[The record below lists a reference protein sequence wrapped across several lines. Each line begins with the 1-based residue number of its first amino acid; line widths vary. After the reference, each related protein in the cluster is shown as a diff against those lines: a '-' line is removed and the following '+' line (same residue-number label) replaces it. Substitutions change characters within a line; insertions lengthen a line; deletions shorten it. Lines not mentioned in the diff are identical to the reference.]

1 MSIIDSKLVEIEI
14 STCADEGK
22 SGLNLK
28 YQGRKYDLV
37 QAFASHKLDL
47 MQSRLQQ
54 LIDTNSSAANI
65 AGIDRYLVVQE
76 DRYYSVWV
84 IDVALGEAIGWAQLD
99 RDLELQQ
106 ASIWL
111 FQELWLQWQDLLG
124 ANQLQAFADN
134 LLEVSPPL
142 KSGVDLDRLLSLDP
156 LASAKLA
163 GWTDVDLIAFDR
175 QIYQLTQRKVGREFG
190 TRLTIDIVESMPDSL
205 RSILVDI
212 LDI

>member
-14 STCADEGK
+14 STRADEGK
-22 SGLNLK
+22 SGLILN
-28 YQGRKYDLV
+28 YQGEKYDLV

-47 MQSRLQQ
+47 AQARWQQ
-54 LIDTNSSAANI
+54 LINTNSSPANI
-65 AGIDRYLVVQE
+65 AGIDRYLVVRE
-76 DRYYSVWV
+76 DRYYSVW
-84 IDVALGEAIGWAQLD
+84 ALGEPIRLERLD

-124 ANQLQAFADN
+124 ANQLQVFTDD
-134 LLEVSPPL
+134 LLRVNPQL
-142 KSGVDLDRLLSLDP
+142 QTRVDLDRLLSLDP
-156 LASAKLA
+156 WASAKL
-163 GWTDVDLIAFDR
+163 GNWSEVDFIAFDR

-190 TRLTIDIVESMPDSL
+190 TRLTIDMMESMPASW

-212 LDI
+212 LGI